1 MRARYLLAEYGEP
14 DSIELKEGEED
25 TLWGALI
32 KENQDMKNFER
43 EFKKWKEGT
52 K

>member
-1 MRARYLLAEYGEP
+1 MRARYLLAEYGDP
-14 DSIELKEGEED
+14 NSIELKEGEEE

-32 KENQDMKNFER
+32 KENQDMENFQTEL
-43 EFKKWKEGT
+43 KTWKEGT